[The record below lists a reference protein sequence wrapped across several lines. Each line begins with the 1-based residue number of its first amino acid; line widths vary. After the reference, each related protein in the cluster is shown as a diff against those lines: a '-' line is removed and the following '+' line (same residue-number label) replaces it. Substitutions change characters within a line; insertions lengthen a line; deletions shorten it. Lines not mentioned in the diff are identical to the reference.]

1 MLLLYLCEELLEE
14 SQSQLKI
21 SKSTL
26 ISESQLPQGHLG
38 RSIYV
43 EILFEQIW

>member
-1 MLLLYLCEELLEE
+1 MLLLFLCEELLEE

-21 SKSTL
+21 SKSTV
-26 ISESQLPQGHLG
+26 SESQLPQKHLG